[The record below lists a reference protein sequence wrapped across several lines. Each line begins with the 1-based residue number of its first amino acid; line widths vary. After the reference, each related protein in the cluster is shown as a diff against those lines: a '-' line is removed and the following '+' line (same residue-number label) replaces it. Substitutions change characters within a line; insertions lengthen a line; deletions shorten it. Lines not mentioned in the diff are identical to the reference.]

1 MKYILIAML
10 ILFTGCTSS
19 TSGVK
24 KIFQTDDSSY
34 LQTNYSNIIKLILK
48 YKVKLDKR
56 NPSAY
61 NKQLNNQL
69 IRAMKSSQNNI
80 VLYTQDNK
88 VLTNYVDYFNYAFDT
103 SKNIKNRNDYLI
115 VGLYKL
121 VHDIYLM
128 NKNHKFTSYEYDL
141 KKLQKGHKNLQIL
154 RWKINNSK
162 SKNGKYLFYTWQ
174 QNWQIELQNSYNKDK
189 YIDYENIK
197 NLVYIKNKKESIFNH
212 SNSSFDMVLNKIIFN
227 LENSISILDMT
238 SEELTKEILKSAMF
252 II

>member
-1 MKYILIAML
+1 MKYILIAIL
-10 ILFTGCTSS
+10 VLFTGCTSS
-19 TSGVK
+19 GIGVK

-34 LQTNYSNIIKLILK
+34 LQTNYSNIVKLILK

-69 IRAMKSSQNNI
+69 IQAIKSSQNHI
-80 VLYTQDNK
+80 VLYTQENK

-128 NKNHKFTSYEYDL
+128 DKNHKFTSYEYDL

-154 RWKINNSK
+154 RWKINNTK
-162 SKNGKYLFYTWQ
+162 DENGKYLFYTWQ
-174 QNWQIELQNSYNKDK
+174 QNWQIELENSYNKNK
-189 YIDYENIK
+189 YIDYANIK
-197 NLVYIKNKKESIFNH
+197 NLVYIKNKKESVLNH
-212 SNSSFDMVLNKIIFN
+212 SNISFDMVLNKIIFN

>member
-10 ILFTGCTSS
+10 VLFTGCTSS
-19 TSGVK
+19 SSGVK

-34 LQTNYSNIIKLILK
+34 LQTNYSNIVTLILQ
-48 YKVKLDKR
+48 YKIKLDKR

-69 IRAMKSSQNNI
+69 VKAIKSSQNNI
-80 VLYTQDNK
+80 VLYTQESK
-88 VLTNYVDYFNYAFDT
+88 VLINYVDYFNYAFDT

-115 VGLYKL
+115 VGMYKL
-121 VHDIYLM
+121 VHNIYLM

-154 RWKINNSK
+154 RWKINNTK
-162 SKNGKYLFYTWQ
+162 DKNGKYLFYTWQ
-174 QNWQIELQNSYNKDK
+174 QNWQIELENQYNKNG
-189 YIDYENIK
+189 YIDYVGIK
-197 NLVYIKNKKESIFNH
+197 NLKYLKNKKESLFNP
-212 SNSSFDMVLNKIIFN
+212 SNSSFNMVINKIIFN

-238 SEELTKEILKSAMF
+238 PEELTKEILKSAMF

>member
-19 TSGVK
+19 SSGVK

-34 LQTNYSNIIKLILK
+34 LQTNYSNIVELILQ

-69 IRAMKSSQNNI
+69 IRAMKSSQNNL
-80 VLYTQDNK
+80 VLYTQEKK

-103 SKNIKNRNDYLI
+103 TKDIKNRNDYLI

-162 SKNGKYLFYTWQ
+162 DKNGKYLFYTWQ
-174 QNWQIELQNSYNKDK
+174 QNWQIELENNYNKDK

-197 NLVYIKNKKESIFNH
+197 NLVYIKNKKESLFNP
-212 SNSSFDMVLNKIIFN
+212 SNGSFNMVLNKIIFN

>member
-1 MKYILIAML
+1 MKYILIAIL
-10 ILFTGCTSS
+10 VLFTGCTSS
-19 TSGVK
+19 SIGVK

-34 LQTNYSNIIKLILK
+34 LQTNYSNIVKLILK

-69 IRAMKSSQNNI
+69 IQAIKSSQNHI
-80 VLYTQDNK
+80 VLYTQENK

-128 NKNHKFTSYEYDL
+128 DKNHKFTSYEYDL

-154 RWKINNSK
+154 RWKINNTK
-162 SKNGKYLFYTWQ
+162 DENGKYLFYTWQ
-174 QNWQIELQNSYNKDK
+174 QNWQIELENSYNKNK
-189 YIDYENIK
+189 YIDYANIK
-197 NLVYIKNKKESIFNH
+197 NLVYIKNKKESVLNH
-212 SNSSFDMVLNKIIFN
+212 SNISFDMVLNKIIFN

>member
-19 TSGVK
+19 SSGVK

-34 LQTNYSNIIKLILK
+34 LQTNYSNIVELILQ

-80 VLYTQDNK
+80 VLYTQEKK

-103 SKNIKNRNDYLI
+103 TKDIKNRNDYLI

-162 SKNGKYLFYTWQ
+162 DKNGKYLFYTWQ
-174 QNWQIELQNSYNKDK
+174 QNWQIELENNYNKDK

-197 NLVYIKNKKESIFNH
+197 NLVYIKNKKESLFNP
-212 SNSSFDMVLNKIIFN
+212 SNGSFNMVLNKIIFN